1 MTTLSDQYTAVG
13 TGQGMR
19 RALLEAGLQQ
29 AREAG
34 PDGIGLSEAA
44 RRVGVTADA
53 AHAHFPDRESLV
65 RAVYSASQAALAQS
79 IETRL
84 EAVVGADV
92 SSPAA
97 RARARLKAVGAGYL
111 QFAQTE
117 PGLFRTAFSVPEDLR
132 RTTSPQNAGDSG
144 RTPYQLLGSVLD
156 EWVAAGLL
164 PAERRIG
171 AEVLAWAPVH
181 GLAVLA
187 VDGPLRSLD
196 PRDLQRIMGSVLDM
210 VTNGM
215 QPR

>member
-1 MTTLSDQYTAVG
+1 MTTLSDQDTAVG

-19 RALLEAGLQQ
+19 GALLEAGLQQ

-34 PDGIGLSEAA
+34 PDGVVLSEAA

-65 RAVYSASQAALAQS
+65 RAVYSASQAALAQA
-79 IETRL
+79 IEARL
-84 EAVVGADV
+84 DAVGPTVTG
-92 SSPAA
+92 PAA

-144 RTPYQLLGSVLD
+144 STPYQLLGSVLD